1 MQDGNYI
8 GKYLKKDNQILRLN
22 LVTNNKS
29 KELAMTIKEQ
39 LEKAYINTQVIIS
52 DSEYSRNLKN
62 INCDILLTGK
72 TVSIKPESQ
81 EYLDFEVEKKQT
93 KEETMIN
100 VYEKFKE
107 RANFIGLY
115 FDSITIISSKNIK
128 GNLNGNWFNIFYYVD
143 TWYKVKEK

>member
-8 GKYLKKDNQILRLN
+8 GKYLKKDNQILKLN

-72 TVSIKPESQ
+72 TVSIKPEWQ
-81 EYLDFEVEKKQT
+81 EYLKIDVKREKT
-93 KEETMIN
+93 KEETYIN
-100 VYEKFKE
+100 VYNKFIEKP
-107 RANFIGLY
+107 NIIGLY
-115 FDSITIISSKNIK
+115 FDSITIIFSKNIK

>member
-8 GKYLKKDNQILRLN
+8 GKYLKKDNQILKLN